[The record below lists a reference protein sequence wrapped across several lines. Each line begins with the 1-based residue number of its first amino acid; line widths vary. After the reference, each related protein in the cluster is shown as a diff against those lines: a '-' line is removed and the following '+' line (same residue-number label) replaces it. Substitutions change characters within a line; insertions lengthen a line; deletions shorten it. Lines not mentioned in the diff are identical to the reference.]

1 MRRPSLALGVF
12 LIVAAAMSFTATTSP
27 TGPAVSPGVLA
38 NGGFG
43 VQVLAD
49 GAWRPAGTLLFGSHF
64 TEAVL
69 ALPPAALAGP
79 VVRVRLVQHGG
90 GAAHVDRVSLG
101 TAAPTRLVGTSEPGA
116 LALALAADHDVLHA
130 TGRTIDLTFPAGEPE
145 APLRVTARVEG
156 AVVVGSPFAFPPAN
170 QFQAL
175 TADSAFYRYRPAPG
189 GLAPSWPEAL
199 DPARALFAERC
210 VPTTGHP
217 EGVTFGWVAN
227 DRHTL
232 YAAVEFTPDNTR
244 DGDKDWASVQV
255 ATGGQVREFRVSERE
270 TRWGSAAF
278 APTATAPY
286 RHKLYRFAIPF
297 SELSLRDAAEA
308 GELKLAFSAYGT
320 AAISWLS
327 PNGAS
332 FGSIEVGT
340 TSPATTFTIS
350 NTTGVNMVLG
360 TPWFTRGNPAA
371 SPFPVS
377 PGTCGD
383 GVTLPPGTN
392 CTFTAAF
399 APTAVGAVADTLTF
413 TATFGTTPPQQVPL
427 FLSGEGVPAR
437 TPPIPSLGPLGLV
450 ALALVLAGAG
460 SWALRR
466 A

>member
-1 MRRPSLALGVF
+1 MRRPSLALGAV
-12 LIVAAAMSFTATTSP
+12 LIVAAAISLTATTSP
-27 TGPAVSPGVLA
+27 TSPAVSPGSFA
-38 NGGFG
+38 NGGFE
-43 VQVLAD
+43 VQVFAD
-49 GAWRPAGTLLFGSHF
+49 GSWQPAGALRFGSPF

-69 ALPPAALAGP
+69 ALPSAALAEP
-79 VVRVRLVQHGG
+79 EVRVRLVQHGG

-101 TAAPTRLVGTSEPGA
+101 PCAPTRLAGAQEPEA
-116 LALALAADHDVLHA
+116 LALALASDHDVLHA
-130 TGRTIDLTFPAGEPE
+130 TGRTIDLTFAGGEPG
-145 APLRVTARVEG
+145 ARLRVTARVEG

-170 QFQAL
+170 QFQPL

-189 GLAPSWPEAL
+189 GRAPSWPEEL
-199 DPARALFAERC
+199 DPAEALFAERC

-244 DGDKDWASVQV
+244 DGDEDWASVQV
-255 ATGGQVREFRVSERE
+255 ATGGQIREFRVSERE

-297 SELSLRDAAEA
+297 SELSLRDAAGA

-320 AAISWLS
+320 AAVSWLS
-327 PNGAS
+327 PSAES
-332 FGSIEVGT
+332 FGSIEVAPASAGT
-340 TSPATTFTIS
+340 TSTTRDPTETSIL
-350 NTTGVNMVLG
+350 LG

-383 GVTLPPGTN
+383 GVTVPPGGT

-399 APTAVGAVADTLTF
+399 APTAVGPVADTLTF
-413 TATFGTTPPQQVPL
+413 TAAFGTAPPQAAQL
-427 FLSGEGVPAR
+427 FLQGEGVPAR
-437 TPPIPSLGPLGLV
+437 TPPVPNLGPLGLA

-460 SWALRR
+460 ARALRH